1 MAFPPL
7 DHAGISAAFQYDPAD
22 FSEMLRHNAAQF
34 YGTAGQ
40 PFVERLIKEMPNLDL
55 HAELSEIVKTLN
67 AKA

>member
-1 MAFPPL
+1 MTFRRSITPAYPL
-7 DHAGISAAFQYDPAD
+7 PSNTNPAD
-22 FSEMLRHNAAQF
+22 FSEMVRHNAAQF

-40 PFVERLIKEMPNLDL
+40 AFVERLIKEMPNLDL